1 MIGFN
6 ALGYLGRLGNQMF
19 QFAALKGIARNRGFN
34 YCLPPSDLYA
44 ENSNVE
50 QYDGVSWT
58 EVANVSSA
66 RSYCS
71 ATGSGAGTVGNTTAL
86 FFGGATTSST
96 PNTTATEEWNIPT
109 SYTIKTFTAS

>member
-1 MIGFN
+1 M
-6 ALGYLGRLGNQMF
+6 
-19 QFAALKGIARNRGFN
+19 
-34 YCLPPSDLYA
+34 
-44 ENSNVE
+44 
-50 QYDGVSWT
+50 
-58 EVANVSSA
+58 ANVSSA

-71 ATGSGAGTVGNTTAL
+71 ATGSGAGTKGNTTAL